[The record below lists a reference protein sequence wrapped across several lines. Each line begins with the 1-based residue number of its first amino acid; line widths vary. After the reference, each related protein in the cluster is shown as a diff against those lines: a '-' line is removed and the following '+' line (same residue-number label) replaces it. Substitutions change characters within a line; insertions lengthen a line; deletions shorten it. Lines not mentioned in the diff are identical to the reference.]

1 MSLSATDRTRRR
13 YKPDEIRVL
22 FIGESPPAGGTFFY
36 YGNSRL
42 HAAMKEA
49 FEAAIPGLGTNGD
62 FLGAFA
68 RMGCYL
74 EDLSPV
80 PVNHLDLGDGE
91 QRRERRALRR
101 KGIEPLARRMQP
113 WAPGLLA
120 TVMLDMVRTGDVDE
134 TARLAGYQEI
144 DRVDLPFPG
153 RHRDRF
159 IQELTAHVKH
169 WRRARILAPP

>member
-1 MSLSATDRTRRR
+1 MSLSAADRARRR

-42 HAAMKEA
+42 YVAMKEA
-49 FEAAIPGLGTNGD
+49 FEAAIPDLRSGE
-62 FLGAFA
+62 FLGAFE

-80 PVNHLDLGDGE
+80 SVNYLDLGDGE

-113 WAPGLLA
+113 WAP
-120 TVMLDMVRTGDVDE
+120 TVVAAVTLDMVRTGDINE
-134 TARLAGYQEI
+134 TLRIAGYRRI

-159 IQELTAHVKH
+159 VRELTDHVKQ
-169 WRRARILAPP
+169 WRRVRILASP